1 MAVTYLVWSTGTTK
15 TIPSDYSTF
24 VSAEALG
31 GGQGGTAV
39 NSPGTYGPGGKGAKY
54 ASITSAPHIKAG
66 DVLSISIGGGGSG
79 AASSGGDTSLKD
91 NTGAVILLAP
101 GGNSATTAVGSLINS
116 GGTPGGG
123 ASPNGGGG
131 SSAGSS
137 AGTGNNGSNPTGAT
151 SPGYLADG
159 NTQIGAGGNGGVT
172 SANGN
177 PGQGYGAGGGG
188 AAEAISSRVGGAGY
202 QGVIVFAYN
211 PAATP
216 AAGRNFGT
224 IIA

>member
-1 MAVTYLVWSTGTTK
+1 MAVKYLVWTTGTTI
-15 TIPSDYSTF
+15 TIPGDYGSL
-24 VSAEALG
+24 VSAAALG
-31 GGQGGTAV
+31 GGQAGTSEATKA
-39 NSPGTYGPGGKGAKY
+39 SFGPGGIGAKY
-54 ASITSAPHIKAG
+54 ARITNAPNIKSG
-66 DVLSISIGGGGSG
+66 DILSISIGGPGS
-79 AASSGGDTSLKD
+79 ASAGSGGDTSLKD
-91 NTGAVILLAP
+91 NTGTVILLAP

-123 ASPNGGGG
+123 ATPNGGGG

-159 NTQIGAGGNGGVT
+159 KTQIGAGGNGGVT
-172 SANGN
+172 GSNGN

-188 AAEAISSRVGGAGY
+188 AADANGSYVGGAGY
-202 QGVIVFAYN
+202 QGVILFAY
-211 PAATP
+211 TP
-216 AAGRNFGT
+216 AARRNRGI